1 MHRRRIKIWGKA
13 RVVEGDAELMS
24 KLMPEDYKAR
34 PEQAVLFTVAAWDTN
49 CAQHIPQRFEAADVA
64 AALIKRNERIAALE
78 EEVKRLREGMNP
90 LGETL

>member
-1 MHRRRIKIWGKA
+1 
-13 RVVEGDAELMS
+13 L
-24 KLMPEDYKAR
+24 
-34 PEQAVLFTVAAWDTN
+34 N

-78 EEVKRLREGMNP
+78 EEVKRLREGMGP